1 MINNKTI
8 ENIKEK
14 FIGNNIKVSEIEYK
28 IAEPVIYYYNI
39 KGKDIR
45 KQLGTI
51 LGILFQIP
59 HEEIEKAND
68 IIDILHN
75 TSLVID
81 DIQDN
86 SDIRRNMPSAHKV
99 YGIPHSISGAYLT
112 LFRLLHEIIHD
123 KESNSITF
131 IQQDSDS
138 DYSLNEKNS
147 LKNKVLYSILD
158 NLYYAH
164 LGQGMDVYYTKERII
179 PSLEEYKQMMFYK
192 TGLLFTTF
200 IDLFEVK
207 TKNIIARKK
216 IPNIR
221 EALQSFSLFFQIRDD
236 YINIADTNYWESKG
250 FCQDFDEEKISYIIT
265 YCYNYQVPYYKE
277 MIELLPKAKNVENK
291 MKLLYLMYES
301 NIFSYIYK
309 ELRLLEAKILLYLP
323 SMKNIL
329 KQLPYYEF
337 DIERINVYVKERF
350 NYNN

>member
-1 MINNKTI
+1 MINNESI
-8 ENIKEK
+8 DNIKEK
-14 FIGNNIKVSEIEYK
+14 FIGNNIKVSDIEYK

-51 LGILFQIP
+51 LGILFHIP
-59 HEEIEKAND
+59 QGEIEKAND

-112 LFRLLHEIIHD
+112 LFRLIHEIIHD
-123 KESNSITF
+123 KELNSNTF
-131 IQQDSDS
+131 IQQDSS
-138 DYSLNEKNS
+138 SLNENENIS

-200 IDLFEVK
+200 IDLFEAK
-207 TKNIIARKK
+207 TTNVIAKK
-216 IPNIR
+216 KLPNIR
-221 EALQSFSLFFQIRDD
+221 EALQAFSLFFQIRDD
-236 YINIADTNYWESKG
+236 YINIADTNYWNSKG

-265 YCYNYQVPYYKE
+265 YCHHYQVPYYKE
-277 MIELLPKAKNVENK
+277 MIELLPKAKTFENK

-309 ELRLLEAKILLYLP
+309 ELRLLETKILLLLP
-323 SMKNIL
+323 AMKSIL
-329 KQLPYYEF
+329 SNLPYYEF
-337 DIERINVYVKERF
+337 DIEKVNKYIKEKF
-350 NYNN
+350 NIG